1 MRIFIAHILPR
12 KDVLQNHLSVA
23 GCNFGWNLIEGG
35 VFDKVYSV
43 LPPFIN
49 GNKKFDYPDLVY
61 SDWRYSNGLKKKLA
75 AIKEQLDIFK
85 QIPQEASV

>member
-23 GCNFGWNLIEGG
+23 GCNFCWNLIEGG

-49 GNKKFDYPDLVY
+49 GNH
-61 SDWRYSNGLKKKLA
+61 
-75 AIKEQLDIFK
+75 
-85 QIPQEASV
+85 

>member
-1 MRIFIAHILPR
+1 MKRIFIAHILPR

-23 GCNFGWNLIEGG
+23 GCNFCWNLIEGG

-49 GNKKFDYPDLVY
+49 GNKNLIVLV
-61 SDWRYSNGLKKKLA
+61 WFILIG
-75 AIKEQLDIFK
+75 DI
-85 QIPQEASV
+85 PMA